1 MAHAIENKIRELGL
15 ALPEPPVSVASY
27 EPYSITGKLVFISG
41 QLPII
46 NGQAKFKGKVGKP
59 LTIEEGALAAKLCT
73 LNMLAHLQ
81 NACRT
86 IYPKQGLNSV
96 TKVVKIEGYVNSM
109 PGFEDQPKIINGA
122 SDLIVSI
129 FGKKIGSH
137 SRIAVGVTSLPL
149 DMPVEISGIF
159 EIE

>member
-1 MAHAIENKIRELGL
+1 MSSIIETKLKQLGL
-15 ALPEPPVSVASY
+15 TLPEPPKSVASY
-27 EPYSITGKLVFISG
+27 EPYSISGKLIFVSG

-46 NGQAKFKGKVGKP
+46 NGETKFKGKIGKP
-59 LTIEEGALAAKLCT
+59 LSVDDGIMASKLCT
-73 LNMLAHLQ
+73 LNMLAHLS
-81 NACRT
+81 NACKT
-86 IYPKQGLNSV
+86 LYPKRGLDGI
-96 TKVVKIEGYVNSM
+96 TKVVKIEGFINSM
-109 PGFEDQPKIINGA
+109 PGFEQHPQIINGA

-159 EIE
+159 EVE